1 VKIEGADCKG
11 RGASGAN
18 ALKTTRISSDHGWL
32 FTTPDDAAPMTVT
45 APPLLLPPDA
55 LHAQFP
61 ALRRLL
67 GEPAFERLAALAL
80 EHSAAQGVPADSPTG
95 VPPRA
100 FVHGLLVHGD
110 VAPPDGTPPRLLADV
125 AALEAALADLAALA
139 PRAQHQPRLQESALA
154 ALPPDV
160 RERTALRPTR
170 ALRLVPVAF
179 RLAGWL
185 REVREGKQPR
195 APRRGEQH
203 VVLYVLP
210 ALPSLSDAPPVIW
223 WHGLAPTEGRLLSRI
238 ALGTRLG
245 PLHEEARAQGWTEGA
260 TGVDAWIGGWIREGL
275 FSELVTGGAASEA

>member
-1 VKIEGADCKG
+1 M
-11 RGASGAN
+11 
-18 ALKTTRISSDHGWL
+18 
-32 FTTPDDAAPMTVT
+32 TPDDAESMTVSDL
-45 APPLLLPPDA
+45 AILSGADA
-55 LHAQFP
+55 LRVQFP

-67 GEPAFERLAALAL
+67 GEAAFERLAALAL
-80 EHSAAQGVPADSPTG
+80 EHSSAQGVPADSATG

-139 PRAQHQPRLQESALA
+139 PRAQHEPRLHESALA
-154 ALPPDV
+154 TLPPEV
-160 RERTALRPTR
+160 RDATALRPTR

-185 REVREGKQPR
+185 REVHEGKQPR
-195 APRRGEQH
+195 APRRGEQY

-210 ALPSLSDAPPVIW
+210 ALPGLTDGLPVTW
-223 WHGLAPTEGRLLSRI
+223 WHGLPPAEGRLLSRL

-245 PLHEEARAQGWTEGA
+245 PLHDEAVAQGWIA
-260 TGVDAWIGGWIREGL
+260 DAAELQTWLAGWVREGL
-275 FSELVTGGAASEA
+275 FSELVTGAQSDARDSSSRM

>member
-1 VKIEGADCKG
+1 
-11 RGASGAN
+11 
-18 ALKTTRISSDHGWL
+18 
-32 FTTPDDAAPMTVT
+32 MTVT
-45 APPLLLPPDA
+45 DLPILSPADA
-55 LHAQFP
+55 LRAQFP

-67 GEPAFERLAALAL
+67 GEAAFERLAALAVA
-80 EHSAAQGVPADSPTG
+80 HSAAQGVPADSATG

-125 AALEAALADLAALA
+125 AALEAAVADLSALA
-139 PRAQHQPRLQESALA
+139 SQTQHEPRLHESALA
-154 ALPPDV
+154 ALSSEV

-185 REVREGKQPR
+185 REVHEGKEPH
-195 APRRGEQH
+195 APRRGEQY

-210 ALPSLSDAPPVIW
+210 ALPGLMDGQPMIW
-223 WHGLAPTEGRLLSRI
+223 WHGLPPSEGRLLSRI

-245 PLHEEARAQGWTEGA
+245 PLREEAFVQGWAADA
-260 TGVDAWIGGWIREGL
+260 TSLDTWLGGWIREGL
-275 FSELVTGGAASEA
+275 FSELVTGGPAATD